1 MRAGAKIDYPNAT
14 RPWRIMTRLH
24 HTTAP
29 VWPQIKPGRFA
40 ATIRADTPENC
51 AIALLGLPDDTG
63 VRLNGGRPGAADG
76 PRAFREALAAFGTV
90 WDGLRGRG
98 LATRVFD
105 AGDVEPVGG
114 ATETALLETH
124 ARVESV
130 VSQLYEMGLVPVCV
144 GGGHDLT
151 LPGVA
156 ALSKTAGGPVGG
168 ISFDAHLDVRKRVGS
183 GMAFRQLIEARHLDP
198 ARFVVA
204 GVGRFVN
211 DQEDLEWLTGQ
222 GGRIHF
228 VDAVL
233 ASVNAPSREWME
245 AAIGKSTAGFVSIDL
260 DGLDQTA
267 GVSAQNP
274 QGLSVRHAAALA
286 EAAGSEPAVRYFD
299 IMELSPRWDESGRTA
314 RVAASLFLSF
324 VAGFAGRSG

>member
-1 MRAGAKIDYPNAT
+1 
-14 RPWRIMTRLH
+14 MTRLH

-29 VWPQIKPGRFA
+29 VWPQIRPGRFA
-40 ATIRADTPENC
+40 ATIRADTPKNC

-76 PRAFREALAAFGTV
+76 PGAFREALAAFGTV

-105 AGDVEPVGG
+105 AGDVTPVGG
-114 ATETALLETH
+114 GTETALLETH

-183 GMAFRQLIEARHLDP
+183 GMAFRRLIEARHLAP
-198 ARFVVA
+198 AQFVVT
-204 GVGRFVN
+204 GVGRFAN

-222 GGRIHF
+222 GARIHF
-228 VDAVL
+228 VDTIL
-233 ASVNAPSREWME
+233 ASVNVPSREWME

-260 DGLDQTA
+260 DGLDQAA

-274 QGLSVRHAAALA
+274 QGLSVRHASVLA

-299 IMELSPRWDESGRTA
+299 IMELSPRWDETGRTA

-324 VAGFAGRSG
+324 VAGFAGRMK